1 MVVTPFHWRI
11 CLEEMKP
18 KMEREQIRP
27 RGGVPSGQDGSGEVV
42 AVLAAAV
49 CGEGVGGGRGD

>member
-11 CLEEMKP
+11 CLEEMNP
-18 KMEREQIRP
+18 KEGREKIRP
-27 RGGVPSGQDGSGEVV
+27 REGVPSGQDGSGEVV

-49 CGEGVGGGRGD
+49 